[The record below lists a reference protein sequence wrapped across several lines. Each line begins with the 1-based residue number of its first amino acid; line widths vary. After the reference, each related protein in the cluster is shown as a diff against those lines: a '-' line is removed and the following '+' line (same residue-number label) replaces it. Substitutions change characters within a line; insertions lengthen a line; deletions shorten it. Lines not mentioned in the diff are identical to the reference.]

1 MASPLSRASQ
11 APAHPS
17 SPCLAAP
24 PSQTPAPGRRGSWAQ
39 VQGTTSASLTQPLP
53 RASCG
58 DLLAPDGYS
67 KLSAPRP
74 SAPRAQCSQGPF

>member
-11 APAHPS
+11 PPAHPS

-24 PSQTPAPGRRGSWAQ
+24 PSQTPAPSWRGSRAQ
-39 VQGTTSASLTQPLP
+39 VQGTTSASVTQPLP
-53 RASCG
+53 RVLCG
-58 DLLAPDGYS
+58 NLLAPGGYS
-67 KLSAPRP
+67 KPSAPRL